1 MTRFAW
7 RVNRTELA
15 VRKALGWMVDKLVEL
30 AKFFRSPPPEFDESH
45 AETRYRI
52 AQMTREEWE
61 EYERAMFDEACG
73 KNDQE

>member
-1 MTRFAW
+1 MTKTAW
-7 RVNRTELA
+7 RLNRADLGLRKMFGA
-15 VRKALGWMVDKLVEL
+15 VVDALIRL
-30 AKFFRSPPPEFDESH
+30 AKLFRSPPPEFDESH
-45 AETRYRI
+45 AATRYMV